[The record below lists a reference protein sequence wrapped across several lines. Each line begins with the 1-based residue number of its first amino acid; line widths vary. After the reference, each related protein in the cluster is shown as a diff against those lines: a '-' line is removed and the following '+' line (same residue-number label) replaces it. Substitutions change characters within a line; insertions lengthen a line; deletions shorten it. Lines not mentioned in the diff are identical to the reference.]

1 MIKNIQFIVASILSG
16 VFVMTGNSM
25 NAQVQAPTTLCNHV
39 IVGYWHSFDN
49 QISTVVK
56 LRDVPC
62 YYNVVNI
69 SFFEGASP
77 SDPTVVFRL
86 DEKAVE
92 TEAELISDIK
102 ILKSRGQKVM
112 ASIGGANG
120 AISLPDDAAKTKF
133 VNSISGLIDKFGIE
147 GLDIDIEG
155 GAISLSGAD
164 NDYKNPTTPVI
175 KNMISAFKTLKAK
188 YGSNFWISA
197 APEVAYVQGGITAY
211 GSIWGAY
218 LPIIYGLRNELN
230 FLQVQYYNAGG
241 NTASD
246 GNSYNQGT
254 ADFIVAMS
262 DMLLSGFKI
271 ANGQTF
277 EPLREDQVAFGLPST
292 TGAAPAGGYLALAEV
307 TKALDYLTKGSSF
320 GGKYKLSKSF
330 PNLRGIMTWSVNWD
344 NIPSSKYAFGKTF
357 AQYFCGSTNLCSAT
371 TNIGENKDSGNNL
384 HLYPNPSS
392 GLTSIEGY
400 AADET
405 TALQIF
411 TIYGTE
417 VYSEAIHQKGNF
429 QRQVDLSAYA
439 SGVYFIKITSDA
451 ASETKRI
458 LLCTSTLQ

>member
-1 MIKNIQFIVASILSG
+1 MIKKIHYIVAGILSG
-16 VFVMTGNSM
+16 VFVMTGNSLS
-25 NAQVQAPTTLCNHV
+25 AQVQAPATLCNKV

-49 QISTVVK
+49 QVSTVVK

-86 DEKAVE
+86 DEQKVE

-120 AISLPDDAAKTKF
+120 AISLPDEAAKTKF
-133 VNSISGLIDKFGIE
+133 VNSLYVLIDKFGIE

-155 GAISLSGAD
+155 GAIVLSGAD

-175 KNMISAFKTLKAK
+175 KNLISAFKTIKAK
-188 YGSNFWISA
+188 YGSNFWVTA

-241 NTASD
+241 NDAPD
-246 GNSYNQGT
+246 GNSYNQAT

-262 DMLLSGFKI
+262 DMLLSGFKMK
-271 ANGQTF
+271 NGQTF

-307 TKALDYLTKGSSF
+307 TKALNYLTKGTSF

-330 PNLRGIMTWSVNWD
+330 PGLRGIMTWSVNWD
-344 NIPSSKYAFGKTF
+344 NITSSKYAFGKTF
-357 AQYFCGSTNLCSAT
+357 AQYFCGGTNLCSAT
-371 TNIGENKDSGNNL
+371 MNVGENKDSGSNL
-384 HLYPNPSS
+384 HSFPNPST
-392 GLTSIEGY
+392 GITNIEGY
-400 AADET
+400 AAGENT
-405 TALQIF
+405 SLQIF

-417 VYSEAIHQKGNF
+417 IYSEAINQKGNF

-439 SGVYFIKITSDA
+439 SGLYFIKITGDGSND
-451 ASETKRI
+451 TKKI
-458 LLCTSTLQ
+458 MLHTF

>member
-1 MIKNIQFIVASILSG
+1 MTRKIQFIIAGILSG
-16 VFVMTGNSM
+16 VFVMTGNSLS
-25 NAQVQAPTTLCNHV
+25 AQVKASAALCNHV

-92 TEAELISDIK
+92 TEAELIIDIK

-120 AISLPDDAAKTKF
+120 AISLPDEAAKTKF

-175 KNMISAFKTLKAK
+175 KNMISAFKTLKTK

-292 TGAAPAGGYLALAEV
+292 TGAAPAGGYLGLAEV
-307 TKALDYLTKGSSF
+307 TKALDYLTKGTSF

-357 AQYFCGSTNLCSAT
+357 AQYFCGSTNLCSPT
-371 TNIGENKDSGNNL
+371 TNIGENKDSGSNL
-384 HLYPNPSS
+384 QLYPNPSS
-392 GLTSIEGY
+392 GMTNIEGY
-400 AADET
+400 AAGET
-405 TALQIF
+405 TELQIF
-411 TIYGTE
+411 TMYGTE
-417 VYSEAIHQKGNF
+417 VYSEAIRQKGNF

-439 SGVYFIKITSDA
+439 SGVYFIKITSNA

-458 LLCTSTLQ
+458 MLCTSKL